1 MLVATALLVA
11 IPPASAAPSQ
21 LPQAGLRSLYQLKF
35 ADARARFQA
44 YEKARPDD
52 PLAPAFEAATYLFE
66 EFHRHG
72 VFTSEFFLD
81 DKRFAKGIA
90 GRPDEKRKAA
100 FLSAIGRAQELARK
114 RLKENPKDTEALLAL
129 TMSSGMLADHTAVL
143 EKNGM
148 GSLKHIRQA
157 RAYGKKLLEVN
168 PEAYDAYVA
177 LGSENYILGSLPRH
191 KRVLLWFGGMQA
203 NKEVGLQQLQKAASN
218 GQYLRPVAKM
228 FLALAA
234 MREKR
239 VDLAR
244 KQLQELKAEFP
255 ENPVFARELQR
266 LPAARAAAGSN

>member
-1 MLVATALLVA
+1 MALMLAL
-11 IPPASAAPSQ
+11 PASAAPSR

-52 PLAPAFEAATYLFE
+52 PLAPAFLAATYLFE

-72 VFTSEFFLD
+72 VLASEFFLD

-100 FLSAIGRAQELARK
+100 FLSSIGRAQELARK
-114 RLKENPKDTEALLAL
+114 RLKENPKDTDALLAL

-157 RAYGKKLLEVN
+157 RDYGKKLLEVN
-168 PEAYDAYVA
+168 PDAHDAYVA
-177 LGSENYILGSLPRH
+177 LGSENYILGSLSRH

-218 GQYLRPVAKM
+218 GEYLRPVAKM

-266 LPAARAAAGSN
+266 LPATRAAGSN